1 MIALMGMECSLFQK
15 SIILVISKMVQ
26 WKEMVF
32 GVIQKAR
39 NM

>member
-1 MIALMGMECSLFQK
+1 MIVLMDTECSLFQK
-15 SIILVISKMVQ
+15 STILVISKMER

-32 GVIQKAR
+32 GEIQKVK